1 MGRLQLLLALVEGWA
16 GPVECVQVD
25 DEVLAQLMMGLRS
38 ATAAD
43 AASGGDGSGGGGA
56 SGTFRAESVRTIV
69 LPQV

>member
-1 MGRLQLLLALVEGWA
+1 
-16 GPVECVQVD
+16 
-25 DEVLAQLMMGLRS
+25 MMGLRS